1 MRRQQREKL
10 LEFQNRS
17 FIEGAVE
24 YINEQW
30 VFFES
35 ETNEASLLEEF
46 LHQEIEVYRHARWK
60 KGMLFEDGKITSIDE
75 SILLKNNDQVRIR
88 KNLIYSLERLLEEIT
103 DDAFYQFIAHLN
115 SLRFSIYDCIY
126 CYNHLTFLNREERK
140 EGVNFIIFDNQD
152 DICSIQHH
160 FCYYEKK
167 SDRFE
172 FTLNNGR
179 RTIIE
184 KLTS

>member
-1 MRRQQREKL
+1 MNRQQRSKL
-10 LEFQNRS
+10 IEFQTRA
-17 FIEGAVE
+17 FIEGTVE

-30 VFFES
+30 VFFEN
-35 ETNEASLLEEF
+35 ETEEASLLEEY
-46 LHQEIEVYRHARWK
+46 LHQEIEVFRHSRFR
-60 KGMLFEDGKITSIDE
+60 KGVLFEDGKIGFTDE
-75 SILLKNNDQVRIR
+75 ILVLKNNDTIRIR
-88 KNLIYSLERLLEEIT
+88 KNLIYSLERLLEEIS
-103 DDAFYQFIAHLN
+103 DDAFYQFVTHLN
-115 SLRFSIYDCIY
+115 SLKFSVYDCIY
-126 CYNHLTFLNREERK
+126 CYNHLTFLNKEVRK

-167 SDRFE
+167 NDRFE
-172 FTLNNGR
+172 FTLNNGK

>member
-10 LEFQNRS
+10 IEFQNRA
-17 FIEGAVE
+17 FFEGTIE

-35 ETNEASLLEEF
+35 ESEEASLLEEY
-46 LHQEIEVYRHARWK
+46 LHQELEVYRHGRWR
-60 KGMLFEDGKITSIDE
+60 KGFLCEDGKMTAASENIH
-75 SILLKNNDQVRIR
+75 LKNNDTIRIR
-88 KNLIYSLERLLEEIT
+88 KNLIYSLERLLEEIS
-103 DDAFYQFIAHLN
+103 DDAFYQFITHLN

-126 CYNHLTFLNREERK
+126 CYNHLTFLNKEERK
-140 EGVNFIIFDNQD
+140 EGVNFFIFDNQE

-160 FCYYEKK
+160 FWYYEKRN
-167 SDRFE
+167 DRFE
-172 FTLNNGR
+172 FTINNGK